1 MKRGVRRDTPARFLL
16 LTDGRAV
23 RTMSPETYSPS
34 NEFNTYI
41 NEEVRM
47 FRLIKLAML
56 ALFGYALYEFFRGAL
71 QDTQLGARMNDAFGQ
86 LTGGQGEQER
96 SSDAGAS
103 ESRGM
108 NITGPGAGTEQATLE
123 TNGGSVRHK
132 VGRGV
137 VS

>member
-1 MKRGVRRDTPARFLL
+1 
-16 LTDGRAV
+16 
-23 RTMSPETYSPS
+23 
-34 NEFNTYI
+34 
-41 NEEVRM
+41 M

-86 LTGGQGEQER
+86 LTGGQGQQQG
-96 SSDAGAS
+96 SGGGGGA

-108 NITGPGAGTEQATLE
+108 NMTGPGEGTAESTLE
-123 TNGGSVRHK
+123 TDGGSVRHQ

-137 VS
+137 TM

>member
-1 MKRGVRRDTPARFLL
+1 
-16 LTDGRAV
+16 
-23 RTMSPETYSPS
+23 
-34 NEFNTYI
+34 
-41 NEEVRM
+41 M

-71 QDTQLGARMNDAFGQ
+71 QDTQLGARMNDAVGQ
-86 LTGGQGEQER
+86 LTGGQGQR
-96 SSDAGAS
+96 QGAGGGAGGS